1 MFMIATPMLS
11 NGANEGDDV
20 DDIGVLHGVMS
31 AAGFGV
37 PSSEN
42 AVGEIATARGKGRNA
57 RERSVLDPSW
67 RLRVAPT
74 GTLGLDARVPIPDL
88 FWRVG
93 MSRRQAVEEFK
104 KIYRLLTR

>member
-1 MFMIATPMLS
+1 M
-11 NGANEGDDV
+11 
-20 DDIGVLHGVMS
+20 HGVMS
-31 AAGFGV
+31 AAGFGIQ
-37 PSSEN
+37 PSEN
-42 AVGEIATARGKGRNA
+42 APGESATARGKGRKA

-93 MSRRQAVEEFK
+93 MSRRQAVDEFK